1 MKKKNQPEPPPAA
14 LSKRE
19 RQILD
24 ILYRASKATASEV
37 QEQLPE
43 SPSYSAVRAL
53 LRILEEKGHVRHA
66 SDGTKYV
73 YSPAVPAERARRSAL
88 AHLMHTFF
96 EGSASKAMLALLDSD
111 PGALSQDDLDR
122 LQARLDDARRSAAK
136 KKEEGR

>member
-1 MKKKNQPEPPPAA
+1 MKKRAQPEPPPAA

-24 ILYRASKATASEV
+24 ILYRASKATALEV

-53 LRILEEKGHVRHA
+53 LRILEDKGHVRHA
-66 SDGTKYV
+66 VDGAKYV
-73 YSPAVPAERARRSAL
+73 YSPAVSAERARRSAL
-88 AHLMHTFF
+88 THLMHTFF

-111 PGALSQDDLDR
+111 PGTLSEDDLDR
-122 LQARLDDARRSAAK
+122 LQARLDDARRNAAK
-136 KKEEGR
+136 KGDEG

>member
-1 MKKKNQPEPPPAA
+1 MKQKNQPEPPPDA

-24 ILYRASKATASEV
+24 ILYRASKATAFEV

-53 LRILEEKGHVRHA
+53 LRILEDKGHVRHTA
-66 SDGTKYV
+66 EGTKYI
-73 YSPAVPAERARRSAL
+73 YSPTVPAERARRSAL
-88 AHLMHTFF
+88 THLMHTFF
-96 EGSASKAMLALLDSD
+96 EGSAGKAMLALIDNA
-111 PGALSQDDLDR
+111 PGGLSQEDLDR

-136 KKEEGR
+136 KEDER

>member
-1 MKKKNQPEPPPAA
+1 MRKKNQPEPPPAA

-24 ILYRASKATASEV
+24 ILYRSSKATALEV

-53 LRILEEKGHVRHA
+53 LRILEDKGHVRHLV
-66 SDGTKYV
+66 DGTKYV

-88 AHLMHTFF
+88 THLMHTFF
-96 EGSASKAMLALLDSD
+96 EGSAGKAMLALLDNA
-111 PGALSQDDLDR
+111 PGELSPEDLDR
-122 LQARLDDARRSAAK
+122 LQARIDNARRTAAR
-136 KKEEGR
+136 KEPER

>member
-1 MKKKNQPEPPPAA
+1 MKKKTQPEPPPTA

-24 ILYRASKATASEV
+24 ILYRSSKATALEV

-53 LRILEEKGHVRHA
+53 LRILEDKGHVRHA
-66 SDGTKYV
+66 VDGAKYV

-88 AHLMHTFF
+88 THLMHTFF
-96 EGSASKAMLALLDSD
+96 EGSASKAMLALLDSA
-111 PGALSQDDLDR
+111 PGTLSQEDLDR

-136 KKEEGR
+136 KEDER